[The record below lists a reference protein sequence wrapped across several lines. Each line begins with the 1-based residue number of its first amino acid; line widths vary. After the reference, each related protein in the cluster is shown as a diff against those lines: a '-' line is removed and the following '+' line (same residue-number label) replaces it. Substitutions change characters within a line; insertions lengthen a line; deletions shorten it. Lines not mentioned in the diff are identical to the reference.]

1 MFIGIPR
8 GEECLG
14 TLHLLFTTL
23 HLSVWRIW
31 VSSYAS
37 KPRNLVPR
45 WRVVKSGWRVADNS
59 SPLETPCLWAFQGIR
74 WRVKS
79 FWRNRSKPRLPF
91 HSWYFCVVS
100 SEIIAKIFGGYNY
113 LSYICSGVV
122 VGGLSPLLTGDEMG
136 IFNYLCISFGITATV
151 LFAYFGNEILKVKL
165 K

>member
-1 MFIGIPR
+1 MR
-8 GEECLG
+8 SLRRN
-14 TLHLLFTTL
+14 TLHSSPFVRNPLC
-23 HLSVWRIW
+23 LS
-31 VSSYAS
+31 AFQA
-37 KPRNLVPR
+37 
-45 WRVVKSGWRVADNS
+45 VKSGWRVANNS

-91 HSWYFCVVS
+91 CSRYFCIVS

-122 VGGLSPLLTGDEMG
+122 VGGLSPLFTGDEMG